1 MEKMD
6 KFIAPPRLNRKHV
19 VFGYTVWELGAL
31 LALFILLLF
40 TRKPFFAP
48 IMAFVAV
55 LSFRPPGNERN
66 AYAYLKILFRYFHVS
81 QVYRLRECVTHEN
94 Q

>member
-1 MEKMD
+1 MDDLD
-6 KFIAPPRLNRKHV
+6 KFIVPPRLNRKHV
-19 VFGYTVWELGAL
+19 VFGYTVWELCTI

-48 IMAFVAV
+48 VLALVAV
-55 LSFRPPGNERN
+55 LCFRPPQSERN
-66 AYAYLKILFRYFHVS
+66 AYTYLKILFRYYRVY
-81 QVYRLRECVTHEN
+81 QVYRLRECVTHEK